1 MKKQLA
7 VGAVLVG
14 AAFYLATYW
23 GLGYDHEKIQDPTQ
37 APRQATT
44 SANGEQEGNGTNGHF
59 ERSSRPGSGSTNAAP
74 AVGTGTGPTGS
85 RSNGNPPPGGLY
97 SKAADRQE
105 NGFSQRL
112 SSRGGVIKRSV
123 STRVHAG
130 TFTITGYTAGC
141 ESTQKRPGDP
151 GYGITATG
159 TKVVQGRTIAADWDV
174 LPPGTIVY
182 IEGLGERIV
191 EDKGG
196 GVNGRHIDVYFDDL
210 DAALEWG
217 RQKRQVW
224 IVKKGEGK

>member
-74 AVGTGTGPTGS
+74 AAGTGTGPTGS
-85 RSNGNPPPGGLY
+85 RPG
-97 SKAADRQE
+97 SD
-105 NGFSQRL
+105 ST
-112 SSRGGVIKRSV
+112 SGGVHSVASQEEQNGMENRLPSRSGNV
-123 STRVHAG
+123 TRHIAAG
-130 TFTITGYTAGC
+130 TFTITAYTAGY
-141 ESTQKRPGDP
+141 ESTQKHPGDP

-159 TKVVQGRTIAADWDV
+159 TKVAQGRTIAADWDV

-191 EDKGG
+191 EDKGAAVQG
-196 GVNGRHIDVYFDDL
+196 THIDVYFERLDD
-210 DAALEWG
+210 ALEWG

-224 IVKKGEGK
+224 IVKKRGETK